1 MQRHDTQRPDTA
13 RTTKAESAAT
23 PGKQTLVEGLGAG
36 RSSGTLIAPLKEA
49 EKGGTDANPK
59 LGAGGGGEEGGEAD
73 AHAHDPNAAAGAG
86 ADAAAGPAGA
96 VPGNTAAKRNPAAP
110 GGPAGATTAGATT
123 AGATTAGATTAGA
136 TTAGATPAGPATAG
150 ATPAAAGPG
159 PAAQGAQPAAA
170 GSTGGGSPAAT
181 KDAASERQAK
191 AEAGVAAVFGRS
203 GSSAT
208 VEAPTAAVS
217 HGSSGREAKEQAVK
231 PTASPTFNGA
241 AGSNDCLPGDATG
254 ASVAW
259 TVVAGATTWGVNVTS
274 FTTTG
279 TINVAPWPS
288 KPNQMVTPNTANAVD
303 GGNIESKA
311 GSHNDWKFAIKEMK
325 EYNQA
330 GGGRSSF
337 WHSYEASKAHEW
349 EHWNKDWL
357 KGIVEPAWPTVNT
370 DLDAITIAKADA
382 VDEPTAR
389 AKLQVKIDARMK
401 TFDRDLTRKWN
412 AVPDTPG
419 QAGANG
425 YIAGQKVLD
434 TLIAAVEAYGKKKG
448 W

>member
-1 MQRHDTQRPDTA
+1 MQRRDVHQTETA
-13 RTTKAESAAT
+13 RTTKAESAAS
-23 PGKQTLVEGLGAG
+23 PGKQTLVEGLAG
-36 RSSGTLIAPLKEA
+36 GTRIGPLSEA
-49 EKGGTDANPK
+49 TKGGTDVNPK
-59 LGAGGGGEEGGEAD
+59 LGAGGGGEEAGEDGVHAD
-73 AHAHDPNAAAGAG
+73 AHDADAALDPGAGAAPGTPGAKPGKPGAKRTPAVPGGAAGASNSATPGPGTAAAGSAS
-86 ADAAAGPAGA
+86 AD
-96 VPGNTAAKRNPAAP
+96 
-110 GGPAGATTAGATT
+110 PAGAT
-123 AGATTAGATTAGA
+123 
-136 TTAGATPAGPATAG
+136 
-150 ATPAAAGPG
+150 
-159 PAAQGAQPAAA
+159 
-170 GSTGGGSPAAT
+170 S
-181 KDAASERQAK
+181 DAKSERQAK

-203 GSSAT
+203 GPAT
-208 VEAPTAAVS
+208 AQEPTASAS

-231 PTASPTFNGA
+231 PTASPTFNGS

-254 ASVAW
+254 ASIAW

-288 KPNQMVTPNTANAVD
+288 KPTEMVTPNTANAVD
-303 GGNIESKA
+303 GGNIENKA
-311 GSHNDWKFAIKEMK
+311 GSKNDWKFAIKEMK

-349 EHWNKDWL
+349 EHWNTDWL
-357 KGIVEPAWPTVNT
+357 KGIVEPLWPAVNT
-370 DLDAITIAKADA
+370 DLDAITIPKADA
-382 VDEPTAR
+382 ADEAAAR
-389 AKLQVKIDARMK
+389 LKLQAKIDARMK

-412 AVPDTPG
+412 AVPDTAG

-434 TLIAAVEAYGKKKG
+434 KLIAAVEAYGKKKG